1 MAIQGQDFPTREWSF
16 RVEGVTAPG
25 EIMCV
30 VGSCVELGE
39 WKPEKIVPMQII
51 TSDPSLI
58 VPSSAPASASAEV
71 HPSNFRIRRED
82 HEMFSASSTC
92 ENNRNSR

>member
-1 MAIQGQDFPTREWSF
+1 MAIQGQDFSTREWSF

-39 WKPEKIVPMQII
+39 WKPEQVVPMQIVA
-51 TSDPSLI
+51 TGPSVI
-58 VPSSAPASASAEV
+58 VPASSPASSSLEV
-71 HPSNFRIRRED
+71 HPSNFGLRRED
-82 HEMFSASSTC
+82 HEMFSAFSAC
-92 ENNRNSR
+92 ENNRNSW